1 MNKTTHK
8 LEESLNRESQNNI
21 FMNKKTYA
29 LFVVAI
35 LIIMA
40 LFVYYL
46 KFDIGFVIFG
56 FGIALIL
63 IFFGKQ
69 IRKRL

>member
-1 MNKTTHK
+1 MEKK
-8 LEESLNRESQNNI
+8 ESLNKESQNNL

-46 KFDIGFVIFG
+46 KFNIGFVIFG